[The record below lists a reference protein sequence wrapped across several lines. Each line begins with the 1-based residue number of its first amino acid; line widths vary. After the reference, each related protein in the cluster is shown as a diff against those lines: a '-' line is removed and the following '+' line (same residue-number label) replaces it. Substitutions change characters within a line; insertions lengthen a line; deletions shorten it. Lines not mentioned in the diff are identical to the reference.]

1 MLIFIII
8 VVLVLILFMPISLK
22 FNIYFSK
29 DRYYI
34 KLYNINLL
42 SNYDGIIRKFIDKKN
57 KKDKLKDNKI
67 NNSKDENKNIN
78 EKEDINKE
86 IDKKVL
92 IKSIYKNLKSNKFK
106 PSFKFNSNISY
117 SLGNA
122 STTAI
127 CFGLF
132 YNINPVL
139 YNIFAILFKVKLFK
153 SEFKPIFKDKIL
165 FKLTISSII
174 TFNLVQIIYILF
186 IIYKS
191 IKKNR
196 R

>member
-34 KLYNINLL
+34 KLYTINLL
-42 SNYDGIIRKFIDKKN
+42 SNDDGIIRKFIDKKN
-57 KKDKLKDNKI
+57 KKDKFKDDKK

-78 EKEDINKE
+78 DKKEDEEKV
-86 IDKKVL
+86 DKITLLKGL
-92 IKSIYKNLKSNKFK
+92 YKDIKKNKFK
-106 PSFKFNSNISY
+106 PSFKFDSKIAY

-122 STTAI
+122 GTTAI
-127 CFGLF
+127 SFGLL
-132 YNINPVL
+132 YNINPIL
-139 YNIFAILFKVKLFK
+139 FNLFSILFKVKLFK
-153 SEFKPIFKDKIL
+153 SDFKPIFKDKLL
-165 FKLTISSII
+165 FELTVSSII